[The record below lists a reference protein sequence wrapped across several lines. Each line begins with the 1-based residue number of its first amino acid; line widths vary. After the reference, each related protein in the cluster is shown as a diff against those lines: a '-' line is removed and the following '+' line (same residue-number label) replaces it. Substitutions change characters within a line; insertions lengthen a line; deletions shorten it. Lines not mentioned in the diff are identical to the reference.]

1 MPVIYSKNGC
11 PQCKMVKR
19 WLTENGVDF
28 IEKNVSE
35 NESYI
40 EEVKERGYNHL
51 PLTVVGETEIAGFA
65 PSVLQSVFK

>member
-19 WLTENGVDF
+19 WLTEKGVDF

-40 EEVKERGYNHL
+40 EEVPCTLR
-51 PLTVVGETEIAGFA
+51 
-65 PSVLQSVFK
+65 